1 MNYSNINDDTNYCC
15 IVNRRR
21 NSESFFANH
30 VIDDEGDVLNTNGVL
45 LQLYKGGLDIEV
57 IKTNLEKVRL
67 NPNWL
72 SQKRDDLEY
81 YIPQFINYLVF
92 RDNHKELI
100 NFLINVCQNNFFFA
114 HLTYFQLKSLSQ
126 IVNKKVINLKEVI
139 KFLDLYTNLMKKQYG
154 DEYLI
159 NGQEFVSHN
168 PYKEVIQIYG
178 TAGYDQSTPK
188 LNASEINIQQY
199 TSINGDEQTNE
210 LNSGFSST
218 INFWNDI
225 IRISERL
232 YLAYPQIISL
242 KADLQR
248 INQNLPSS
256 VYIPFVKDQIRNY
269 VVLNIVASES
279 KVFSTKERSPFY
291 ICLEIYR
298 PDVEKDQQNDLKQS
312 EAITLHKSFLQQKMS
327 INGSIHV
334 DQAKYPNVHNISVQQ
349 PLQIIDED
357 IIDETPTVQ
366 FYCPDNDEDVVQ
378 KSVYQS
384 FQKENNED
392 FVSVASSFINE
403 IKQKSILLGEDGQ
416 YLFGESA
423 KDQEQRIKEQS
434 LFGNLKSWRLV
445 HLIVKSGDNLKQ
457 EQFAMQLLST
467 IDQIFSIEDL
477 PMRLSIYEVISL
489 GPNYGLIEMV
499 KDAITIDSLKRQLW
513 NRQQTLAQFFDDNFS
528 DRHRTNFLHSLV
540 GYSLAC
546 YILQLKDR
554 HNGNILLK
562 RDGHLVHIDFGFF
575 LGNAPGKGIEIENK
589 VPFKLLSE
597 YIEILGGVQSDLFK
611 KFRELFY
618 KGFMALRKHS
628 DRILLLVKM
637 MYSGQKNYM
646 PCFKRGDKSIT
657 QLEERFFQYEDNTN
671 LNIICQNIIN
681 SSIDNWRAKWYDKYQ
696 YFVQGIF
703 Y

>member
-1 MNYSNINDDTNYCC
+1 MNNANLNDDTHYCC
-15 IVNRRR
+15 IINSRR
-21 NSESFFANH
+21 NSDSFFANH
-30 VIDDEGDVLNTNGVL
+30 VIDDEGDVLSTNAVL
-45 LQLYKGGLDIEV
+45 LSLYKGGLDIEV
-57 IKTNLEKVRL
+57 IKANLEKVRL

-92 RDNHKELI
+92 KENHKELI
-100 NFLINVCQNNFFFA
+100 NFLINACESNYFFA

-126 IVNKKVINLKEVI
+126 VVNKKVINLKEVQE
-139 KFLDLYTNLMKKQYG
+139 FLIEYVNIMKAQYG

-159 NGQEFVSHN
+159 NGNEYVSHN
-168 PYKEVIQIYG
+168 INKEAIQIYG
-178 TAGYDQSTPK
+178 TADYDQSTPK
-188 LNASEINIQQY
+188 LNASEINIKQY
-199 TSINGDEQTNE
+199 TSVNGDDQMTDSNI
-210 LNSGFSST
+210 GFSST

-298 PDVEKDQQNDLKQS
+298 PDVEKDQRNDYKQS
-312 EAITLHKSFLQQKMS
+312 IAITLHKSILPQKMS
-327 INGSIHV
+327 ITGSV
-334 DQAKYPNVHNISVQQ
+334 NLDQAKYSKVHNISVSQ
-349 PLQIIDED
+349 PLQIIEED

-366 FYCPDNDEDVVQ
+366 FYSPQNDEE

-384 FQKENNED
+384 FSKEQNED
-392 FVSVASSFINE
+392 FVSVASSFVQE
-403 IKQKSILLGEDGQ
+403 VHQKSILLGEDGQ
-416 YLFGESA
+416 HLFGESA
-423 KDQEQRIKEQS
+423 KDQEQRIRDQS

-467 IDQIFSIEDL
+467 IDQIFIAEDL

-513 NRQQTLAQFFDDNFS
+513 NRQQTLTQFFEQS
-528 DRHRTNFLHSLV
+528 VYLDRHRTNFLHSLV

-597 YIEILGGVQSDLFK
+597 YIEILGGVQSDFFK

-618 KGFMALRKHS
+618 KGFIALRKHS

-637 MYSGQKNYM
+637 MYSGHKNSM

-657 QLEERFFQYEDNTN
+657 QLEERFYLQEENQR
-671 LNIICQNIIN
+671 LNVICQNIIN

-696 YFVQGIF
+696 YYFQGIF